1 MLYLPTS
8 CYNRYMTSSKYM
20 QIVEEL
26 RRDLHTSRP
35 GERFLSEHQ
44 VTMRFDVSRPT
55 ASRALTELCRDGL
68 VERRVGSGTFVS
80 DNPSADPR
88 ERLRSVGLLLSG
100 LGSTEVWD
108 PLAAQVNRVCSSLGL
123 SLRMGP
129 PSPPQDDVL
138 FTRDQALDLIG
149 QEINGVIFAPLEN
162 VPDRERENRRICKMF
177 TAARIPVVLIDRD
190 IVNFP
195 ERSEFDVVG
204 VDNVRGGAQLAEHLV
219 SRGYR
224 SPVYFSRPQHP
235 STTDQRV
242 AGCAVTFL
250 ARGVHVPAGWH
261 VEADPGDGELV
272 ARLMTDRSPDVVIAA
287 NDHTAA
293 RLIQTLA
300 RLGYSVPEDV
310 AVTGFDDTPYS
321 ALLSVPLTTVR
332 QSFEAIA
339 RAAVR
344 TLFERIGEPEA
355 AAREILLPPQLV
367 VRESTGG
374 AGHGAASA

>member
-1 MLYLPTS
+1 
-8 CYNRYMTSSKYM
+8 MTSTKYM
-20 QIVEEL
+20 RIVEQL
-26 RRDLHTSRP
+26 RRDLHTSMP
-35 GERFLSEHQ
+35 GKRFLSEHQ
-44 VTMRFDVSRPT
+44 VAMRFGVSRPT
-55 ASRALTELCRDGL
+55 ASRALNELCRDGL

-88 ERLRSVGLLLSG
+88 ERLRTVGLLLSG
-100 LGSTEVWD
+100 LGSTEVWE
-108 PLAAQVNRVCSSLGL
+108 PLAVQLNRVCSSLGL

-129 PSPPQDDVL
+129 PPPPPQDDVL
-138 FTRDQALDLIG
+138 VTRDQALDLIG
-149 QEINGVIFAPLEN
+149 QDINGVIFAPLEN

-177 TAARIPVVLIDRD
+177 IAARIPVVLIDRD

-195 ERSEFDVVG
+195 ERSEFDLVG

-219 SRGYR
+219 SRSYR

-235 STTDQRV
+235 STTDQRA

-250 ARGVHVPAGWH
+250 ARGVSVPAGWH
-261 VEADPGDGELV
+261 VEGDPGDGELV
-272 ARLMTDRSPDVVIAA
+272 VWLMTDRSPDVVIAA
-287 NDHTAA
+287 NDHTAT

-332 QSFEAIA
+332 QSFEALA
-339 RAAVR
+339 RASVR
-344 TLFERIGEPEA
+344 TLFERIGAPEA
-355 AAREILLPPQLV
+355 VAREILLPPKLV

-374 AGHGAASA
+374 AGHGSASA

>member
-1 MLYLPTS
+1 
-8 CYNRYMTSSKYM
+8 MTSNKYM
-20 QIVEEL
+20 QIVEAL
-26 RRDLHTSRP
+26 RRDLHTSKP
-35 GERFLSEHQ
+35 GQRFLSENQ
-44 VTMRFDVSRPT
+44 VATRFDVSRPT

-80 DNPSADPR
+80 DNLPADPP
-88 ERLRSVGLLLSG
+88 ERLRTVGLLLSG
-100 LGSTEVWD
+100 LGSTEVWE
-108 PLAAQVNRVCSSLGL
+108 PLASQVNRVCSSLGL

-129 PSPPQDDVL
+129 PTPPPQDDVP
-138 FTRDQALDLIG
+138 FTRNQALHLIEQG
-149 QEINGVIFAPLEN
+149 INGVIFAPLEN
-162 VPDRERENRRICKMF
+162 VPDRERENRHICKMF
-177 TAARIPVVLIDRD
+177 IAARIPVVLIDRD

-195 ERSEFDVVG
+195 ERSEFDLVG

-224 SPVYFSRPQHP
+224 SPMYFSRPKHP
-235 STTDQRV
+235 STTDQRA

-250 ARGVHVPAGWH
+250 ARGINIPAGWQI
-261 VEADPGDGELV
+261 EGDPGDRELV
-272 ARLMTDRSPDVVIAA
+272 SRLMTDRSPDVVIAS

-300 RLGYSVPEDV
+300 RLGHSVPEDV

-321 ALLSVPLTTVR
+321 TLLSVPLTTVR

-339 RAAVR
+339 QATVR
-344 TLFERIGEPEA
+344 TLFDRIGAPEA
-355 AAREILLPPQLV
+355 VAREILLPPKLV

-374 AGHGAASA
+374 ADDGAASA